1 MVLKC
6 VELFSVLFLTTPLLS
21 GSAMSIYKCNKYPEE
36 SFIMNKNK
44 LKKCMMSV
52 LEPIGVLTFNEWWT
66 KTFTK
71 YPELDTAE
79 YGNYF
84 RNAQQELKRDNKVY
98 LNQSKQWIVV

>member
-1 MVLKC
+1 M
-6 VELFSVLFLTTPLLS
+6 
-21 GSAMSIYKCNKYPEE
+21 AIYKCNKYPEKD
-36 SFIMNKNK
+36 FVMDK
-44 LKKCMMSV
+44 LKKEKLEYAMMDV
-52 LEPIGVLTFNEWWT
+52 LSPIGMMTFNEWWT
-66 KTFTK
+66 KTFMK

>member
-1 MVLKC
+1 MD
-6 VELFSVLFLTTPLLS
+6 
-21 GSAMSIYKCNKYPEE
+21 
-36 SFIMNKNK
+36 K
-44 LKKCMMSV
+44 LKKEKLEYAMMAV
-52 LEPIGVLTFNEWWT
+52 LSPIGMMTFNEWWT
-66 KTFTK
+66 KTFMK